1 MKISTL
7 ACLGALLYPLS
18 VHAATSPNQPQP
30 ASSEPADRD
39 DDEILH
45 RHSIYTGIRLA
56 FDTQDQIDSTAASS
70 LTDRNG
76 ILQSLLKHIDDPED
90 MDTLR
95 QSFPDLDKE
104 YTEALEK
111 EQIEYDRTFLQKN
124 AERPGVVT
132 LPIGIQYEVI
142 ADPGGDNRS
151 IDEMDEI
158 ERSATLGFSLG
169 GVSGS
174 PGIAVNDLPPILSQ
188 TSVLQNLPK
197 GREWKL
203 YIPVGLLPPDW
214 RTTIEKESKA
224 SVLICTIRQKPG
236 DNEPPRRA
244 LPDPAT
250 QGTYKHLPADLCRR
264 YGETQ
269 GALIAAGVRSLLKEY
284 PAADIAPAPA
294 RQAFLEHIGK
304 NIDADALEK
313 EYAHVILRYNAIH
326 QAREKERDECFI
338 KENAG
343 KPETVVL
350 GNGIQYT
357 VEKDPEGLNIG
368 IDSVKQA
375 RLSTISGSENLFLN
389 GFDLQEIFGD
399 AAGDLPPGRKWT
411 AYIPWSVLDESQKN
425 TLEAV
430 WDTKPAYVVF
440 TCEAG
445 ELPDASP
452 GTDPDI
458 EDDAPAPQPAGF
470 PFTQPPPPD
479 AQAVAMYEN
488 EFLRLNALTPNTVVL
503 DNGVQY
509 SYILD
514 PDGHN
519 GAFDDVDFMVA
530 RTLSGKHLDA
540 MGSLKQNVG
549 KAYFHPSLWPYLA
562 ELPKAKKWFF
572 YIPATLTDPRKVA
585 KYEQETGVR
594 PNYILYTCETPHP
607 DEKNTEQE
615 E

>member
-7 ACLGALLYPLS
+7 ACLGALLHPLS

-30 ASSEPADRD
+30 VSSEPANRD

-76 ILQSLLKHIDDPED
+76 ILQSLLKHLDDPED
-90 MDTLR
+90 MDTLW
-95 QSFPDLDKE
+95 QPFTDLGKE
-104 YTEALEK
+104 YTEALGK

-142 ADPGGDNRS
+142 ADPGGANRG
-151 IDEMDEI
+151 IDEMDQI
-158 ERSATLGFSLG
+158 ERSATLGLALG

-174 PGIAVNDLPPILSQ
+174 PGSAVNDLPPILSQ
-188 TSVLQNLPK
+188 TSALQNLPK

-203 YIPVGLLPPDW
+203 YIPVGLLPPDM
-214 RTTIEKESKA
+214 RTAIEKESKA
-224 SVLICTIRQKPG
+224 SVIICTIRKKTG
-236 DNEPPRRA
+236 DNEPSRRV
-244 LPDPAT
+244 LPVPAT
-250 QGTYKHLPADLCRR
+250 QGTYKHIPVDLCRR
-264 YGETQ
+264 YGEAQ
-269 GALIAAGVRSLLKEY
+269 GAYIASFVRSMLKEY
-284 PAADIAPAPA
+284 RAADIAPATA

-304 NIDADALEK
+304 NIKADALEK
-313 EYAHVILRYNAIH
+313 EYADVILRYHAIH
-326 QAREKERDECFI
+326 QARDKERDERFI

-343 KPETVVL
+343 KPGTVVL

-357 VEKDPEGLNIG
+357 VEKDPSGRNID
-368 IDSVKQA
+368 IDTVKQA
-375 RLSTISGSENLFLN
+375 RLSTISRNDNLFLN

-399 AAGDLPPGRKWT
+399 AADDLPPGRKWT
-411 AYIPWSVLDESQKN
+411 AYIPWSVLDESRKN

-430 WDTKPAYVVF
+430 WETKPAYVVF

-445 ELPDASP
+445 ELPNASP

-458 EDDAPAPQPAGF
+458 EDDAPSPQPSGF
-470 PFTQPPPPD
+470 PFKQPPAPD
-479 AQAVAMYEN
+479 AQAVARYEN
-488 EFLRLNALTPNTVVL
+488 EFLRLNALTPNSVGL

-509 SYILD
+509 SYIID
-514 PDGHN
+514 PDGNN
-519 GAFDDVDFMVA
+519 GSFDDVKFMTA
-530 RTLSGKHLDA
+530 NTLSGRHLDA
-540 MGSLKQNVG
+540 LGSLDQNVG

-572 YIPATLTDPRKVA
+572 YIPSNLTDPKKVA
-585 KYEQETGVR
+585 KYERETGVR
-594 PNYILYTCETPHP
+594 PNYILYTCEILRP
-607 DEKNTEQE
+607 DEKRTDGE
-615 E
+615 